1 MATTIDHPFFL
12 NNFFLWKR
20 NPSEIDRHVP
30 IEYMHINIQVA
41 SIVHCFISL
50 NVSLWQ
56 EQLKEKL
63 QKYQSENRKL
73 SFQLKE
79 TEESKHTTV
88 SSLNP
93 AQLGTDLI
101 DHYNLKLHI
110 VHTHIYIYVMYSTVY
125 FLYWGV

>member
-1 MATTIDHPFFL
+1 
-12 NNFFLWKR
+12 
-20 NPSEIDRHVP
+20 
-30 IEYMHINIQVA
+30 MHINIQVA

>member
-1 MATTIDHPFFL
+1 MCTY
-12 NNFFLWKR
+12 R
-20 NPSEIDRHVP
+20 VP
-30 IEYMHINIQVA
+30 
-41 SIVHCFISL
+41 VHTLKFWGCFNSISL

-56 EQLKEKL
+56 DQLKEKL

-101 DHYNLKLHI
+101 DH
-110 VHTHIYIYVMYSTVY
+110 
-125 FLYWGV
+125 